1 MTECPICK
9 SEIKLNRL
17 GRKTVE
23 IICTCQGDNYLIASG
38 SDDDLM
44 RQYVDKVSKNESPE
58 QTPKKIIGDIPAT
71 KSPPISEIEKNFPTD
86 LVPRDIQKQILKEI
100 QTNLDSGYKKIV
112 ISAPTGVGKSAMG
125 IAISQYFGDGFFVTG
140 TKSLQ
145 DQYTHDFPQLRPVKG
160 KSNFECLKIMEK
172 KKIED
177 PILAKELG
185 HTCEKGDCDEGT
197 KKNSDGIDQ
206 KIYCSF
212 KPSLKDFSTSGESD
226 GLTCTYYNQKYLGL
240 KSDFS
245 LWNYSA
251 FFQLMKNSS
260 IFAEYLGKKVCIF
273 DEAHGIEDQIIN
285 FIGIDISN
293 KQLEECSIDV
303 RRYDLSNNKD
313 LDALLIAMRTFYGTK
328 FGEMKKDQHDGK
340 NVNESL
346 MKRYDDNFIKITDII
361 AELNSDP
368 ENFVVSD
375 KTGDLANNVPISI
388 KPLVISKYVD
398 DFFKTECQIFMSATI
413 NKANFC
419 ETMGLDDATVA
430 FIDTPKS
437 PFPYD
442 HRKVEFLNVASLTST
457 SLPKDEESAIKKID
471 ELLTEHKNER
481 GLILTSSIK
490 RCNDIRNHL
499 SPENKKRISI
509 CHSKNSDGTTQD
521 EKITQHRKTPN
532 SVLLSSSL
540 WEGVDLKDEDSRFQI
555 IAKVPYKSLGDKRVL
570 EKMKKFQSWYDYETM
585 VRILQG
591 FGRSIRSESDWA
603 ITYVI
608 DSKINDLI
616 KRTRSD
622 IPKAY
627 WDVLKIS

>member
-44 RQYVDKVSKNESPE
+44 RQYVDKVSKNESPA

-212 KPSLKDFSTSGESD
+212 KPSLKDFSTSGGSD

-260 IFAEYLGKKVCIF
+260 IFAEYLGK
-273 DEAHGIEDQIIN
+273 
-285 FIGIDISN
+285 
-293 KQLEECSIDV
+293 
-303 RRYDLSNNKD
+303 
-313 LDALLIAMRTFYGTK
+313 
-328 FGEMKKDQHDGK
+328 
-340 NVNESL
+340 
-346 MKRYDDNFIKITDII
+346 
-361 AELNSDP
+361 
-368 ENFVVSD
+368 
-375 KTGDLANNVPISI
+375 
-388 KPLVISKYVD
+388 
-398 DFFKTECQIFMSATI
+398 
-413 NKANFC
+413 
-419 ETMGLDDATVA
+419 
-430 FIDTPKS
+430 
-437 PFPYD
+437 
-442 HRKVEFLNVASLTST
+442 
-457 SLPKDEESAIKKID
+457 
-471 ELLTEHKNER
+471 
-481 GLILTSSIK
+481 
-490 RCNDIRNHL
+490 
-499 SPENKKRISI
+499 
-509 CHSKNSDGTTQD
+509 
-521 EKITQHRKTPN
+521 
-532 SVLLSSSL
+532 
-540 WEGVDLKDEDSRFQI
+540 
-555 IAKVPYKSLGDKRVL
+555 
-570 EKMKKFQSWYDYETM
+570 
-585 VRILQG
+585 
-591 FGRSIRSESDWA
+591 
-603 ITYVI
+603 
-608 DSKINDLI
+608 
-616 KRTRSD
+616 
-622 IPKAY
+622 
-627 WDVLKIS
+627 